1 MQEVMLQKY
10 FLEKGRKNIV
20 KMCSKK
26 KRFGTFGFNTLV
38 KAESQFS
45 LLIKFKNGEKRD
57 DYNMHIFMGISK
69 FITGDHQG
77 KKGRGK
83 SQTMSAPRILSVKL
97 G

>member
-10 FLEKGRKNIV
+10 FLEKRRKNIV

-57 DYNMHIFMGISK
+57 DYNTHIFMG
-69 FITGDHQG
+69 
-77 KKGRGK
+77 KKGEGK
-83 SQTMSAPRILSVKL
+83 VKQCLHLEYYQLNLDKISLS
-97 G
+97 